1 MTQRITSLRFEQQRG
16 LCWGYEVRDMEGSLG
31 EIASRQWY
39 GDVHRFWGGGV
50 RQRQDTAQM
59 VSSSPSRVSPSC
71 PHHPLHDDYLGPQC
85 LANGEDV
92 HEAETEH
99 DEVQRQ
105 DDAPRVQR
113 RWDEPGGRQ
122 GTSSGS
128 ARQEAEGSK
137 TSP

>member
-1 MTQRITSLRFEQQRG
+1 M
-16 LCWGYEVRDMEGSLG
+16 
-31 EIASRQWY
+31 RQS
-39 GDVHRFWGGGV
+39 
-50 RQRQDTAQM
+50 QDTVQV
-59 VSSSPSRVSPSC
+59 VSSTPSYILHDEHSSQLPSQWPWAPAPPKSAPPLC

-85 LANGEDV
+85 LANSEDV
-92 HEAETEH
+92 HETETEH

-122 GTSSGS
+122 GTTS
-128 ARQEAEGSK
+128 ASAHQEAGVCK